1 MKLPSRPTSRDAR
14 VARWNECSST
24 AVNPA
29 IEVNR
34 NQIRR
39 SDALVV
45 GAGIAGLI
53 AALKLHPARVTV
65 LCKTRLGKGAATDWA
80 QGGIAA
86 AMGKDD
92 SPRLHAI
99 DTQRAG
105 AGISDRKI
113 VEILTRDAPA
123 RVEELLELGAAFDR
137 TEAGE
142 LALGREA
149 AHQRRRIVK
158 AGGDAT
164 GHEILKTLIEAVHVH
179 PSIAVVEDVTAIDL
193 ILEGGRVAGVYASDN
208 ATGTRIEL
216 YARAVV
222 LATGG
227 MGRLYRYT
235 TNPVEATGDG
245 IAMGARAGALLADM
259 EFVQFHPTALAI
271 GRDPMPLVT
280 EAVRGEG
287 AVLLNDLGERFMAGV
302 HPDAE
307 LAPRDVV
314 ARAIFEQLQRGRT
327 VGLDARESIGA
338 KFPNDFPTVFRFC
351 ADAGIDPRVQN
362 IPVAPAAHYHMG
374 GIAVDEWG
382 RTSLENLWACGETSA
397 TGVHGANR
405 LASNSLLEALVYG
418 SRVAADISS
427 GDRRWAPSAPEG
439 RIESSAPA
447 RRRKPRTTAA
457 QAVSDIRNV
466 MYSNVGLV
474 RSKWSLTQALARIDE
489 LAAEF
494 GDTNVELANLI
505 VVGRLI
511 AEAALAR
518 RESRGSHYRSDYP
531 QADEA
536 FAKRSF
542 TRLRS
547 VA

>member
-1 MKLPSRPTSRDAR
+1 MET
-14 VARWNECSST
+14 
-24 AVNPA
+24 
-29 IEVNR
+29 
-34 NQIRR
+34 RR
-39 SDALVV
+39 ADALVV

-53 AALKLHPARVTV
+53 AALKLQPAHVTV
-65 LCKTRLGKGAATDWA
+65 LSKTRLGKGAATDWA

-86 AMGKDD
+86 AVGKDD

-105 AGISDRKI
+105 AGISDTKI

-123 RVEELLELGAAFDR
+123 RIEELLELGAAFDR
-137 TEAGE
+137 TDAGE

-164 GHEILKTLIEAVHVH
+164 GHEILNTLIEAIAEH
-179 PSIAVVEDVTAIDL
+179 PHIRVVEDVMADDL
-193 ILEGGRVAGVYASDN
+193 ILDAGAIGGIYAHRLGS
-208 ATGTRIEL
+208 TERIEFR
-216 YARAVV
+216 AGAVV

-227 MGRLYRYT
+227 VGRLYRYT

-245 IAMGARAGALLADM
+245 IAMAARAGATLADM

-287 AVLLNDLGERFMAGV
+287 ATLVNDLGERFMLAV

-314 ARAIFEQLQRGRT
+314 ARAIFEQQQRGRT
-327 VGLDARESIGA
+327 VGLDARSAIGA
-338 KFPNDFPTVFRFC
+338 RFPNAFPTVFRFC
-351 ADAGIDPRVQN
+351 VEAGIDPRVQN
-362 IPVAPAAHYHMG
+362 IPVTPAAHYHMG

-382 RTSLENLWACGETSA
+382 RTSLPRLWACGEASA

-418 SRVAADISS
+418 SRVAIDIE
-427 GDRRWAPSAPEG
+427 GGRPHAIASAE
-439 RIESSAPA
+439 RPA
-447 RRRKPRTTAA
+447 RSERRAAASADTTAA
-457 QAVSDIRNV
+457 QALSDLRNL
-466 MYSNVGLV
+466 MYANVGLV
-474 RSKWSLTQALARIDE
+474 RHESGLREAVARIGE
-489 LAAEF
+489 LEASPASVQ
-494 GDTNVELANLI
+494 GELRNLL
-505 VVGRLI
+505 VVGQLI
-511 AEAALAR
+511 ADAALAR

-531 QADEA
+531 QSDEA

>member
-1 MKLPSRPTSRDAR
+1 MES
-14 VARWNECSST
+14 
-24 AVNPA
+24 
-29 IEVNR
+29 
-34 NQIRR
+34 RR
-39 SDALVV
+39 SDAIVV

-53 AALKLHPARVTV
+53 AALKLAPAKVMV

-86 AMGKDD
+86 AIGKDD

-137 TEAGE
+137 TEEGE

-164 GHEILKTLIEAVHVH
+164 GHEILKTLIEAVRVH
-179 PSIAVVEDVTAIDL
+179 PSIEIVEDVNAADL
-193 ILEGGRVAGVYASDN
+193 IVDEGRVGGVFARDN
-208 ATGTRIEL
+208 ATNEQITFRSGS
-216 YARAVV
+216 VV

-227 MGRLYRYT
+227 IGRLYRYT

-245 IAMGARAGALLADM
+245 VAMAARAGALLADM

-287 AVLLNDLGERFMAGV
+287 ATLVNDLGERFMLSL

-307 LAPRDVV
+307 LAARDVV

-327 VGLDARESIGA
+327 VGLDARSAIGA
-338 KFPNDFPTVFRFC
+338 KFPHAFPTVFGFC
-351 ADAGIDPRVQN
+351 MSAGIDPRVQN
-362 IPVAPAAHYHMG
+362 IPVAPAAHYLMG
-374 GIAVDEWG
+374 GIAVNEWG
-382 RTSLENLWACGETSA
+382 RTTLEGLWACGETSA

-418 SRVAADISS
+418 SRAATDIANARLSVDVN
-427 GDRRWAPSAPEG
+427 GLVKAPP
-439 RIESSAPA
+439 PA
-447 RRRKPRTTAA
+447 RSRRASTTPA
-457 QAVSDIRNV
+457 QALSDVRNV

-474 RSKWSLTQALARIDE
+474 RNESLLLEAVARIE
-489 LAAEF
+489 SLSAEF
-494 GDTNVELANLI
+494 GNHPELRNLL

-518 RESRGSHYRSDYP
+518 RESRGSHYRTDYP
-531 QADEA
+531 ETDEA

>member
-1 MKLPSRPTSRDAR
+1 METH
-14 VARWNECSST
+14 
-24 AVNPA
+24 
-29 IEVNR
+29 
-34 NQIRR
+34 R
-39 SDALVV
+39 SDVLVV

-53 AALKLHPARVTV
+53 AALKLHPAKVTV

-86 AMGKDD
+86 AIGKDD

-105 AGISDRKI
+105 AGISNREI

-123 RVEELLELGAAFDR
+123 RVEELLELGAVFDR

-164 GHEILKTLIEAVHVH
+164 GHEILKTLIEAVHAQ
-179 PSIAVVEDVTAIDL
+179 PSIAIKEAAASDL
-193 ILEGGRVAGVYASDN
+193 IIEENRVCGVYARDN
-208 ATGTRIEL
+208 ATNAQVAFRAG
-216 YARAVV
+216 AVV

-227 MGRLYRYT
+227 VGRLYRYT

-245 IAMGARAGALLADM
+245 IAIAARAGALLADM

-287 AVLLNDLGERFMAGV
+287 ATLVNDLGERFMLAL

-314 ARAIFEQLQRGRT
+314 ARAIFEQQQRGRT
-327 VGLDARESIGA
+327 VGLDARSAIGA
-338 KFPNDFPTVFRFC
+338 NFPEAFPTVFGFC
-351 ADAGIDPRVQN
+351 IAAGIDPRVQN

-382 RTSLENLWACGETSA
+382 RTSLEDLWACGETSA

-418 SRVAADISS
+418 SRVATDIANAKVSRPVARS
-427 GDRRWAPSAPEG
+427 AGSARR
-439 RIESSAPA
+439 RQPA
-447 RRRKPRTTAA
+447 RRNASTTAA
-457 QAVSDIRNV
+457 QALSDVRNV

-474 RSKWSLTQALARIDE
+474 RNESGLREALARLDE
-489 LAAEF
+489 LVAAF
-494 GDTNVELANLI
+494 GDAPELRNLL
-505 VVGRLI
+505 VVGELI

>member
-1 MKLPSRPTSRDAR
+1 MDTDY
-14 VARWNECSST
+14 
-24 AVNPA
+24 
-29 IEVNR
+29 
-34 NQIRR
+34 

-53 AALKLHPARVTV
+53 AALKLAPAHVTV

-86 AMGKDD
+86 AVGKDD

-105 AGISDRKI
+105 AGISDAKI

-123 RVEELLELGAAFDR
+123 RIEDLLELGAAFDR
-137 TEAGE
+137 TDAGE

-164 GHEILKTLIEAVHVH
+164 GHEILKTLIEAVAAH
-179 PSIAVVEDVTAIDL
+179 PSLRIVEDVMADDL
-193 ILEGGRVAGVYASDN
+193 IVDDGGVGGVYAHHHGN
-208 ATGTRIEL
+208 AAMMAFR
-216 YARAVV
+216 ARAVV

-245 IAMGARAGALLADM
+245 IAMAARAGATLADM

-287 AVLLNDLGERFMAGV
+287 ATLLNDLGERFMLAV
-302 HPDAE
+302 APDAE

-314 ARAIFEQLQRGRT
+314 ARAIFEQQQRGRT
-327 VGLDARESIGA
+327 VGLDARSAIGA
-338 KFPNDFPTVFRFC
+338 RFPKAFPTVFRFC
-351 ADAGIDPRVQN
+351 MEAGIDPRAQN
-362 IPVAPAAHYHMG
+362 IPVTPAVHYHMG

-382 RTSLENLWACGETSA
+382 RTSLPHLWACGETSA

-418 SRVAADISS
+418 SRVAIDVQS
-427 GDRRWAPSAPEG
+427 GRAHALAPSVASSLESPYRRSG
-439 RIESSAPA
+439 RVTNID
-447 RRRKPRTTAA
+447 TTAA
-457 QAVSDIRNV
+457 QALSDLRNL
-466 MYSNVGLV
+466 MYTNVGLV
-474 RSKWSLTQALARIDE
+474 RAESGLREALARIAE
-489 LAAEF
+489 LEASPASTQ
-494 GDTNVELANLI
+494 GELRNLL
-505 VVGRLI
+505 VVGQLI

-531 QADEA
+531 QTDEA

>member
-1 MKLPSRPTSRDAR
+1 METH
-14 VARWNECSST
+14 
-24 AVNPA
+24 
-29 IEVNR
+29 
-34 NQIRR
+34 R
-39 SDALVV
+39 SDALVI

-53 AALKLHPARVTV
+53 AALKLHPAKVTV

-86 AMGKDD
+86 AIGKDD

-105 AGISDRKI
+105 AGISDSTI

-164 GHEILKTLIEAVHVH
+164 GHEILKTLIEAVRAQ
-179 PSIAVVEDVTAIDL
+179 PSIEVVEEVTAGDFIVEDN
-193 ILEGGRVAGVYASDN
+193 RVGGVYAIDN
-208 ATGTRIEL
+208 AGDARI
-216 YARAVV
+216 AFRAGAVV

-227 MGRLYRYT
+227 VGRLYRYT

-245 IAMGARAGALLADM
+245 IAMAARAGALLADM

-287 AVLLNDLGERFMAGV
+287 ATLVNDLGERFMLAL

-314 ARAIFEQLQRGRT
+314 ARAIFEQQQRGRT
-327 VGLDARESIGA
+327 VGLDARAAIGA
-338 KFPNDFPTVFRFC
+338 KFPAAFPTVFGFC
-351 ADAGIDPRVQN
+351 IAAGIDPRVQN

-418 SRVAADISS
+418 SRVASDIA
-427 GDRRWAPSAPEG
+427 GVD
-439 RIESSAPA
+439 SSARVVDRANPA
-447 RRRKPRTTAA
+447 RRGRAVRRRASTTA
-457 QAVSDIRNV
+457 QALSDVRNV

-474 RSKWSLTQALARIDE
+474 RDEPGLRRALARIHDLEEEFAEAPE
-489 LAAEF
+489 LR
-494 GDTNVELANLI
+494 NLL

-511 AEAALAR
+511 TEAALAR

-531 QADEA
+531 QTDEA

-542 TRLRS
+542 TRLPS

>member
-1 MKLPSRPTSRDAR
+1 MTQA
-14 VARWNECSST
+14 
-24 AVNPA
+24 
-29 IEVNR
+29 
-34 NQIRR
+34 RR
-39 SDALVV
+39 SDVVVV
-45 GAGIAGLI
+45 GAGIAGLM
-53 AALKLHPARVTV
+53 AALKLEPARVTV
-65 LCKTRLGKGAATDWA
+65 LCKTRLGKGSATDWA

-105 AGISDRKI
+105 AGISDATI
-113 VEILTRDAPA
+113 VEILTHDAPA
-123 RVEELLELGAAFDR
+123 RIEELLELGAAFDR
-137 TEAGE
+137 TDAGE
-142 LALGREA
+142 LELGREA

-164 GHEILKTLIEAVHVH
+164 GHEILKTLIEAVRAY
-179 PSIAVVEDVTAIDL
+179 PSIEVVENVTAADL
-193 ILEGGRVAGVYASDN
+193 IVESGRVRGIAAFDNESGEPIAFYAD
-208 ATGTRIEL
+208 
-216 YARAVV
+216 AVV

-227 MGRLYRYT
+227 IGRLYRYT
-235 TNPVEATGDG
+235 TNPVGATGDG
-245 IAMGARAGALLADM
+245 LAMAARAGALLADV

-287 AVLLNDLGERFMAGV
+287 ATLVNDLGERFMLGL

-327 VGLDARESIGA
+327 VGLDARAAIGHRFA
-338 KFPNDFPTVFRFC
+338 TAFPTVFGFC
-351 ADAGIDPRVQN
+351 QSAGIDPRVQN
-362 IPVAPAAHYHMG
+362 IPIAPAAHYHMG
-374 GIAVDEWG
+374 GVAVDEWG
-382 RTSLENLWACGETSA
+382 RSSLDGLWACGETSA

-418 SRVAADISS
+418 SRVA
-427 GDRRWAPSAPEG
+427 
-439 RIESSAPA
+439 
-447 RRRKPRTTAA
+447 
-457 QAVSDIRNV
+457 SDIRSARERNAAIERAAATEPQWTGWPPRRAARSDETQAISDLRNV

-474 RSKWSLTQALARIDE
+474 RSEASLREALARIAE
-489 LAAEF
+489 LASSYGNAP
-494 GDTNVELANLI
+494 GDLRNLL

-511 AEAALAR
+511 AEAALDR
-518 RESRGSHYRSDYP
+518 RESRGSHYRNDYP
-531 QADEA
+531 QPDEA

>member
-1 MKLPSRPTSRDAR
+1 METH
-14 VARWNECSST
+14 
-24 AVNPA
+24 
-29 IEVNR
+29 
-34 NQIRR
+34 R
-39 SDALVV
+39 SDAVVV

-53 AALKLHPARVTV
+53 AALKLHPAKVTV
-65 LCKTRLGKGAATDWA
+65 LCKTRLGKGAATEWA

-86 AMGKDD
+86 AIGKDD

-105 AGISDRKI
+105 AGISDEKI
-113 VEILTRDAPA
+113 VEILTQDAPA
-123 RVEELLELGAAFDR
+123 RVEELLELGAGFDR
-137 TEAGE
+137 TAGGE

-164 GHEILKTLIEAVHVH
+164 GHEILKTLIEAVRVH
-179 PSIAVVEDVTAIDL
+179 PSIEIFEEVTAADL
-193 ILEGGRVAGVYASDN
+193 ILNGEGVCGVYASEN
-208 ATGTRIEL
+208 AGGRRL
-216 YARAVV
+216 AFRAGAVL

-227 MGRLYRYT
+227 VGRLYRYT

-245 IAMGARAGALLADM
+245 IAMAARAGALLADM

-287 AVLLNDLGERFMAGV
+287 ATLVNDLGERFMLGL
-302 HPDAE
+302 HPEAE

-314 ARAIFEQLQRGRT
+314 ARAIFEQQQRGRN
-327 VGLDARESIGA
+327 VGLDARTAIGA
-338 KFPNDFPTVFRFC
+338 RFPEAFPTVFGFC
-351 ADAGIDPRVQN
+351 IAAGIDPRIQN
-362 IPVAPAAHYHMG
+362 IPVAPAAHYLMG

-382 RTSLENLWACGETSA
+382 RTSLPHLWAAGETSA

-418 SRVAADISS
+418 SRVATDIADAQGPVRAGRGANPAAHSS
-427 GDRRWAPSAPEG
+427 
-439 RIESSAPA
+439 A
-447 RRRKPRTTAA
+447 RRRNARATAA
-457 QAVSDIRNV
+457 QALSDVRNV

-474 RSKWSLTQALARIDE
+474 RNEAGLREALHRIDE
-489 LAAEF
+489 LATDF
-494 GDTNVELANLI
+494 GDALELRNLL

-511 AEAALAR
+511 TEAALER

-531 QADEA
+531 QTDEA

-542 TRLRS
+542 RRLRT

>member
-1 MKLPSRPTSRDAR
+1 MEMQRA
-14 VARWNECSST
+14 
-24 AVNPA
+24 
-29 IEVNR
+29 
-34 NQIRR
+34 
-39 SDALVV
+39 DALVV

-53 AALKLHPARVTV
+53 AALKLQPAHVTV
-65 LCKTRLGKGAATDWA
+65 LSKTRLGKGAATDWA

-86 AMGKDD
+86 AVGKDD

-105 AGISDRKI
+105 AGISDTKI

-123 RVEELLELGAAFDR
+123 RIEELLELGAAFDR
-137 TEAGE
+137 TDAGE

-164 GHEILKTLIEAVHVH
+164 GHEILKTLIEAVAAH
-179 PSIAVVEDVTAIDL
+179 PHILVVEDVIAEDL
-193 ILEGGRVAGVYASDN
+193 ILDGGAVAGVYAHSH
-208 ATGTRIEL
+208 GSEERIAL
-216 YARAVV
+216 RAGAVV

-227 MGRLYRYT
+227 VGRLYRYT

-245 IAMGARAGALLADM
+245 IAMAARAGATLADM

-287 AVLLNDLGERFMAGV
+287 ATLVNDLGERFMLAV

-314 ARAIFEQLQRGRT
+314 ARAIFEQQQRGRT
-327 VGLDARESIGA
+327 VGLDARSAIGA
-338 KFPNDFPTVFRFC
+338 RFPKAFPTVFRFC
-351 ADAGIDPRVQN
+351 MEAGIDPRVQN
-362 IPVAPAAHYHMG
+362 IPVTPAAHYQMG

-382 RTSLENLWACGETSA
+382 RTSLPRLWACGEASA

-418 SRVAADISS
+418 SRVAID
-427 GDRRWAPSAPEG
+427 
-439 RIESSAPA
+439 IESGRPHAVASVERPA
-447 RRRKPRTTAA
+447 RREHRAAAITDTTAA
-457 QAVSDIRNV
+457 QALSDLRNL
-466 MYSNVGLV
+466 MYANVGLV
-474 RSKWSLTQALARIDE
+474 RNASGLREALARI
-489 LAAEF
+489 AEF
-494 GDTNVELANLI
+494 DASPASAHGELRNLL
-505 VVGRLI
+505 VVGQLI

-531 QADEA
+531 QTDEA

>member
-1 MKLPSRPTSRDAR
+1 MT
-14 VARWNECSST
+14 
-24 AVNPA
+24 
-29 IEVNR
+29 I
-34 NQIRR
+34 R

-53 AALKLHPARVTV
+53 AALKLQPARVTV

-86 AMGKDD
+86 AIGKDD
-92 SPRLHAI
+92 SPSLHAI

-123 RVEELLELGAAFDR
+123 RIEELLELGAAFDR
-137 TEAGE
+137 TAAGE

-164 GHEILKTLIEAVHVH
+164 GHEILKTLIEAVRTH
-179 PSIAVVEDVTAIDL
+179 PGIDVVEEVSAEDL
-193 ILEGGRVAGVYASDN
+193 ILDGDRVAGVYAREN
-208 ATGTRIEL
+208 ATGAATEFR
-216 YARAVV
+216 ARAVV

-227 MGRLYRYT
+227 VGRLYRYT

-245 IAMGARAGALLADM
+245 IAMAARAGALLADM

-287 AVLLNDLGERFMAGV
+287 ATLVNDLGERFMLAI

-307 LAPRDVV
+307 LGPRDVV

-327 VGLDARESIGA
+327 VGLDARSAIGA
-338 KFPNDFPTVFRFC
+338 KFPQEFPTVFGFC
-351 ADAGIDPRVQN
+351 IAAGIDPRAQN

-374 GIAVDEWG
+374 GVAVDEWG

-418 SRVAADISS
+418 SRVAADIANTQPHKD
-427 GDRRWAPSAPEG
+427 GGVRANAPHRPV
-439 RIESSAPA
+439 A
-447 RRRKPRTTAA
+447 RATSP
-457 QAVSDIRNV
+457 QALSDVRNV

-474 RSKWSLTQALARIDE
+474 RNEPGLREALARVEDLE
-489 LAAEF
+489 AQF
-494 GDTNVELANLI
+494 GDGAGELPNLL

-511 AEAALAR
+511 VEAALAR
-518 RESRGSHYRSDYP
+518 RESRGSHFRTDYP
-531 QADEA
+531 QTDEA

>member
-1 MKLPSRPTSRDAR
+1 M
-14 VARWNECSST
+14 ST
-24 AVNPA
+24 
-29 IEVNR
+29 
-34 NQIRR
+34 R
-39 SDALVV
+39 SDAIVV
-45 GAGIAGLI
+45 GAGIAGLV
-53 AALKLHPARVTV
+53 AALKLEPARVTV

-86 AMGKDD
+86 AIGKDD

-99 DTQRAG
+99 DTQLAG

-123 RVEELLELGAAFDR
+123 QVEELLALGAAFDR
-137 TEAGE
+137 TEGGE

-164 GHEILKTLIEAVHVH
+164 GHEILKTLIGAVREH
-179 PSIAVVEDVTAIDL
+179 PSIEVVEDVTALDL
-193 ILEGGRVAGVYASDN
+193 ILEGERVCGVSAMANGAALEFS
-208 ATGTRIEL
+208 TG
-216 YARAVV
+216 AVV

-227 MGRLYRYT
+227 VGRLYRYT

-245 IAMGARAGALLADM
+245 IAMAARAGALLADM

-287 AVLLNDLGERFMAGV
+287 ATLVNDLGERFMLSI
-302 HPDAE
+302 HRDAE

-327 VGLDARESIGA
+327 VGLDAREAIGA
-338 KFPNDFPTVFRFC
+338 QFSEAFPTVFRFC
-351 ADAGIDPRVQN
+351 TEAGIDPRVQN
-362 IPVAPAAHYHMG
+362 IPVAPAAHYLMG

-418 SRVAADISS
+418 SRVAVDIANAHRDSTVLAR
-427 GDRRWAPSAPEG
+427 DARPVAPSA
-439 RIESSAPA
+439 RN
-447 RRRKPRTTAA
+447 RRDPRTTAA
-457 QAVSDIRNV
+457 QALSDIRNV

-474 RSKWSLTQALARIDE
+474 RDEAGLRAALARLDD
-489 LAAEF
+489 LSAEF
-494 GDTNVELANLI
+494 GESRDELRSLL

-511 AEAALAR
+511 AEAALNR

-531 QADEA
+531 QTNEA

>member
-1 MKLPSRPTSRDAR
+1 MER
-14 VARWNECSST
+14 
-24 AVNPA
+24 
-29 IEVNR
+29 
-34 NQIRR
+34 QR

-45 GAGIAGLI
+45 GAGIAGLV
-53 AALKLHPARVTV
+53 AALKLQPAKVTV
-65 LCKTRLGKGAATDWA
+65 LCKTRLGKGSATDWA

-86 AMGKDD
+86 AIGADD

-105 AGISDRKI
+105 AGISDAKI
-113 VEILTRDAPA
+113 VEILTQDAPA
-123 RVEELLELGAAFDR
+123 RVEELLELGAVFDR
-137 TEAGE
+137 TDAGA

-164 GHEILKTLIEAVHVH
+164 GHEILNTLIDAVCVH
-179 PSIAVVEDVTAIDL
+179 PSIEIVENVTAEDL
-193 ILEGGRVAGVYASDN
+193 IVNENRVDGVSGRDN
-208 ATGTRIEL
+208 ASQDRMEFP
-216 YARAVV
+216 ARATV

-227 MGRLYRYT
+227 MGRLYRFT

-245 IAMGARAGALLADM
+245 IAMAARAQALLADM
-259 EFVQFHPTALAI
+259 EFVQFHPTALGI

-287 AVLLNDLGERFMAGV
+287 ATLVNDLGERFMLAI
-302 HPDAE
+302 HLDAE

-314 ARAIFEQLQRGRT
+314 ARAIFEQQQRGRT
-327 VGLDARESIGA
+327 VGLDARAIGA
-338 KFPNDFPTVFRFC
+338 RFPQAFPTVFRFC
-351 ADAGIDPRVQN
+351 LDAGIDPRVQN

-418 SRVAADISS
+418 SRVATDIGSQRPWKSS
-427 GDRRWAPSAPEG
+427 GYRRLARP
-439 RIESSAPA
+439 PA
-447 RRRKPRTTAA
+447 RVARGRSEMTEA
-457 QAVSDIRNV
+457 QALTDLRNV
-466 MYSNVGLV
+466 MYANVGLV
-474 RSKWSLTQALARIDE
+474 RDETGLREALARIAE
-489 LAAEF
+489 LEATAAPE
-494 GDTNVELANLI
+494 GTLRNLL

-518 RESRGSHYRSDYP
+518 HESRGSHYRSDYP
-531 QADEA
+531 NTDEA
-536 FAKRSF
+536 LAKRSF
-542 TRLRS
+542 TRLLS

>member
-1 MKLPSRPTSRDAR
+1 MQ
-14 VARWNECSST
+14 EH
-24 AVNPA
+24 
-29 IEVNR
+29 
-34 NQIRR
+34 R
-39 SDALVV
+39 SDVIVV
-45 GAGIAGLI
+45 GAGIAGLM
-53 AALKLHPARVTV
+53 AALKLAPMRVRV

-86 AMGKDD
+86 AIGKDD
-92 SPRLHAI
+92 SPSLHAI
-99 DTQRAG
+99 DTHLAG
-105 AGISDRKI
+105 AGINDETI
-113 VEILTRDAPA
+113 VEILTHDAPA
-123 RVEELLELGAAFDR
+123 RIEELLELGAAFDR
-137 TEAGE
+137 SPSGE

-164 GHEILKTLIEAVHVH
+164 GHEILKTLIEAVRAH
-179 PSIAVVEDVTAIDL
+179 PSIEIVEDVTADDAIVYDD
-193 ILEGGRVAGVYASDN
+193 RVYGVYAHDN
-208 ATGTRIEL
+208 WSGTPMAFRCD
-216 YARAVV
+216 AVV

-227 MGRLYRYT
+227 VGRLYRYT
-235 TNPVEATGDG
+235 TNPVQATGDG
-245 IAMGARAGALLADM
+245 IAIAARAGAMLADM

-287 AVLLNDLGERFMAGV
+287 AVLVNDLGERFMLGL
-302 HPDAE
+302 HHDAE

-314 ARAIFEQLQRGRT
+314 ARAIFEQLAAGRT
-327 VGLDARESIGA
+327 VGLDARAAIGA
-338 KFPNDFPTVFRFC
+338 RFPEMFPTVFGFC
-351 ADAGIDPRVQN
+351 IAAGIDPRVQN

-382 RTSLENLWACGETSA
+382 RASLARLWACGETSA

-418 SRVAADISS
+418 SRVATDIKN
-427 GDRRWAPSAPEG
+427 APVPAGTPPPLHHDLANAPAPEQ
-439 RIESSAPA
+439 
-447 RRRKPRTTAA
+447 A
-457 QAVSDIRNV
+457 QATSDLRNV

-474 RSKWSLTQALARIDE
+474 RTERGLREALLRIGE
-489 LAAEF
+489 LDAGFPAAA
-494 GDTNVELANLI
+494 NELRNLL

-518 RESRGSHYRSDYP
+518 PESRGSHYRSDYP
-531 QADEA
+531 QTEEA

-547 VA
+547 LA

>member
-1 MKLPSRPTSRDAR
+1 MP
-14 VARWNECSST
+14 
-24 AVNPA
+24 
-29 IEVNR
+29 IE
-34 NQIRR
+34 RR
-39 SDALVV
+39 RCDALVV
-45 GAGIAGLI
+45 GAGIAGLM
-53 AALKLHPARVTV
+53 AALKLVPMKVTV

-86 AMGKDD
+86 AIGKDD
-92 SPRLHAI
+92 SPSLHAI

-105 AGISDRKI
+105 AGISDEKI
-113 VEILTRDAPA
+113 VAILTQDAPA
-123 RVEELLELGAAFDR
+123 RIEELLELGTAFDR
-137 TEAGE
+137 DAAGE

-164 GHEILKTLIEAVHVH
+164 GHAILGALIDAVASH
-179 PSIAVVEDVTAIDL
+179 PSIEVVEDVTAADLMTDIDL
-193 ILEGGRVAGVYASDN
+193 VTGVYGRAPGVGVVAFEAD
-208 ATGTRIEL
+208 
-216 YARAVV
+216 AVV

-227 MGRLYRYT
+227 IGRLYRYT
-235 TNPVEATGDG
+235 TNPVQATGDG
-245 IAMGARAGALLADM
+245 IAMAARAGALLADM

-287 AVLLNDLGERFMAGV
+287 AVLVNDLGERFMLGL

-307 LAPRDVV
+307 LGPRDVV

-327 VGLDARESIGA
+327 VGLDARACIGA
-338 KFPNDFPTVFRFC
+338 HFPAEFPTVFGFC
-351 ADAGIDPRVQN
+351 MAAGIDPRVQN

-382 RTSLENLWACGETSA
+382 RTTLRRLWACGEASA

-418 SRVAADISS
+418 SRVALDVKNSESVAHDAKSFAYAAGAIS
-427 GDRRWAPSAPEG
+427 DG
-439 RIESSAPA
+439 RE
-447 RRRKPRTTAA
+447 A
-457 QAVSDIRNV
+457 QAISDLRNV
-466 MYSNVGLV
+466 MYSDAGLV
-474 RSKWSLTQALARIDE
+474 RHERGLREALARITE
-489 LAAEF
+489 LEAAF
-494 GDTNVELANLI
+494 PTPSNDLHNLL

-511 AEAALAR
+511 VEAALAR
-518 RESRGSHYRSDYP
+518 SESRGSHFRSDFL

-536 FAKRSF
+536 LAKRSF
-542 TRLRS
+542 TRLRRL
-547 VA
+547 A